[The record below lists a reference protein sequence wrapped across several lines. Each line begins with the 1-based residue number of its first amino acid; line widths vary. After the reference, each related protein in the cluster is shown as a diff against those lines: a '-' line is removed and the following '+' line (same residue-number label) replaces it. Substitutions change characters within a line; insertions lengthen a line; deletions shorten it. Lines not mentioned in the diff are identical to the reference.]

1 MINIPNYRILKELGS
16 GGMGAVYLAE
26 HELIK
31 RKVAIKVLHKHLV
44 SNKEFIKR
52 FRREAELLATLDHP
66 NIVRLNEY
74 FEHEGY
80 LCLIMEYVNGMELD
94 QHINK
99 VSGPINEAELIPM
112 FKQILEAIGYA
123 HKKGLVHR
131 DIKPGNILISKDG
144 KIKVLDFGIAKMMCD
159 DKGLTNAGVQVGTV
173 AYMSPE
179 QVQAEKVD
187 LRTDTYSL
195 GVTLYQMAVGQV
207 PYANSNVFD
216 TQLQIVSKPFPN
228 PRDIYPGISDRLL
241 KILEKAVKK
250 DKGERYQSCE
260 EFAKGFDEVLSD
272 TVLVKSDNVE
282 NTSFKKAIEQDK
294 IGTNPTEKKYPF
306 KLIVF
311 SFIVLMVTGFFYF
324 SSFEADSLLEKD
336 DPSAAIVV
344 DSSAEISNSD
354 DIVKLTENGINELRA
369 ELEAEYEEEKKKD
382 KDKKVSISKSSTA
395 ANNTTSANYYIK
407 KANNYSDK
415 GEFQLAITNYYSALN
430 IDPNNHI
437 TYYRRGYAYMKIGDF
452 QAAIADYNEAIKI
465 KPKKNNYYYSRGYAK
480 SKLNMDFCSDFKK
493 ACELGY
499 RKACENHKKNCEKN
513 SNTTRIVNTNVN
525 TAESYYRKGLKFAT
539 DGYYSSAIQNYD
551 KAIAIDPNYA
561 DVYFDRGQA
570 YIEIKDFKKACSN
583 FRKACDLGDDASCVA
598 YEEYK

>member
-80 LCLIMEYVNGMELD
+80 LCLIMEYVDGLELD

-99 VSGPINEAELIPM
+99 VSGPINEVELIPM

-131 DIKPGNILISKDG
+131 DIKPANILISKDG

-250 DKGERYQSCE
+250 DKDERYQSCE

-282 NTSFKKAIEQDK
+282 NTSFKKEIEQDK

-306 KLIVF
+306 KLITF

-324 SSFEADSLLEKD
+324 SPFEADNIGMDDIEIGD
-336 DPSAAIVV
+336 DPSALITV
-344 DSSAEISNSD
+344 DSTADITNSD
-354 DIVKLTENGINELRA
+354 DIVKLAEDGIDELRA
-369 ELEAEYEEEKKKD
+369 ELEAEYEEENKKKA
-382 KDKKVSISKSSTA
+382 KDKKKAEDKEKAYHISSLKFKSAYYFNHSDDFSKRKLTEKGRDAISTFITNSISRINRVSVLEEKYLVIIHGLYSKITIYDIAENKKVFHREVKGGIYTLFYCKESNVLCSNQYDNIFTKKH
-395 ANNTTSANYYIK
+395 YIK
-407 KANNYSDK
+407 LAGNTITFFDSKKKVSSWYSCDVSDLILIK
-415 GEFQLAITNYYSALN
+415 EYSW
-430 IDPNNHI
+430 D
-437 TYYRRGYAYMKIGDF
+437 
-452 QAAIADYNEAIKI
+452 
-465 KPKKNNYYYSRGYAK
+465 
-480 SKLNMDFCSDFKK
+480 
-493 ACELGY
+493 
-499 RKACENHKKNCEKN
+499 
-513 SNTTRIVNTNVN
+513 
-525 TAESYYRKGLKFAT
+525 
-539 DGYYSSAIQNYD
+539 
-551 KAIAIDPNYA
+551 
-561 DVYFDRGQA
+561 
-570 YIEIKDFKKACSN
+570 
-583 FRKACDLGDDASCVA
+583 
-598 YEEYK
+598 

>member
-80 LCLIMEYVNGMELD
+80 LCLIMEYVDGMELD

-99 VSGPINEAELIPM
+99 VSGPINEVELIPM

-131 DIKPGNILISKDG
+131 DIKPANILISKDG

-159 DKGLTNAGVQVGTV
+159 DKGLTNVGVQVGTA

-294 IGTNPTEKKYPF
+294 IGTNPPEKKYPF
-306 KLIVF
+306 KLIAF
-311 SFIVLMVTGFFYF
+311 SFIVIMVTGFFYF
-324 SSFEADSLLEKD
+324 SPFESDILNE
-336 DPSAAIVV
+336 PTAAIVV
-344 DSSAEISNSD
+344 DSSADISNSD
-354 DIVKLTENGINELRA
+354 DIVKLAEDGIDELRA
-369 ELEAEYEEEKKKD
+369 ELEAEYEEENKKKA
-382 KDKKVSISKSSTA
+382 KDKKKAEDKKKAYHISSLKFKSAYYFNHSDDFSKRKLTEKGRDAISTFIMNSISRINRVSVLEEKYLVIIHGLYSKITIYDIAENKKVFHREVKGGIYTLFYCKESNVLCSNQYDNIFTKKH
-395 ANNTTSANYYIK
+395 YIK
-407 KANNYSDK
+407 LAGNTITFFDSKKKVSSWYSCDVSDLILIK
-415 GEFQLAITNYYSALN
+415 EYSW
-430 IDPNNHI
+430 D
-437 TYYRRGYAYMKIGDF
+437 
-452 QAAIADYNEAIKI
+452 
-465 KPKKNNYYYSRGYAK
+465 
-480 SKLNMDFCSDFKK
+480 
-493 ACELGY
+493 
-499 RKACENHKKNCEKN
+499 
-513 SNTTRIVNTNVN
+513 
-525 TAESYYRKGLKFAT
+525 
-539 DGYYSSAIQNYD
+539 
-551 KAIAIDPNYA
+551 
-561 DVYFDRGQA
+561 
-570 YIEIKDFKKACSN
+570 
-583 FRKACDLGDDASCVA
+583 
-598 YEEYK
+598 

>member
-80 LCLIMEYVNGMELD
+80 LCLIMEYVDGMELD

-99 VSGPINEAELIPM
+99 VSGPINEVELIPM

-131 DIKPGNILISKDG
+131 DIKPANILISKDG
-144 KIKVLDFGIAKMMCD
+144 KVKVLDFGIAKMMCD

-250 DKGERYQSCE
+250 DKDERYQSCE
-260 EFAKGFDEVLSD
+260 EFAKGFDKVLSD
-272 TVLVKSDNVE
+272 TVLVKPDNVE
-282 NTSFKKAIEQDK
+282 NTSFKKSIEQDK
-294 IGTNPTEKKYPF
+294 IGTNSPEKKYPF
-306 KLIVF
+306 KLIAF
-311 SFIVLMVTGFFYF
+311 SFIVLMVAGFFYF
-324 SSFEADSLLEKD
+324 SPFEADNIGMDDIEIGD
-336 DPSAAIVV
+336 DPSALITV
-344 DSSAEISNSD
+344 DSTADITNSD
-354 DIVKLTENGINELRA
+354 DIVKLAEDGIDELRA
-369 ELEAEYEEEKKKD
+369 ELEAEYEEEKKKAKEKKKAEAKKKAD
-382 KDKKVSISKSSTA
+382 AEAKKKAYHISSLKFKSAYYFNHSDDFSKRKLTEKGRDAISTFITNSISRINRVSVLEEKYLVIIHGLYSKITIYDIAENKKVFHREVKGGIYTLFYCKESNVLCSNQYANIFTKKHYIKLAGNTIKFFDSKKKVSSWYSCDVSDLIS
-395 ANNTTSANYYIK
+395 IK
-407 KANNYSDK
+407 EYSWD
-415 GEFQLAITNYYSALN
+415 
-430 IDPNNHI
+430 
-437 TYYRRGYAYMKIGDF
+437 
-452 QAAIADYNEAIKI
+452 
-465 KPKKNNYYYSRGYAK
+465 
-480 SKLNMDFCSDFKK
+480 
-493 ACELGY
+493 
-499 RKACENHKKNCEKN
+499 
-513 SNTTRIVNTNVN
+513 
-525 TAESYYRKGLKFAT
+525 
-539 DGYYSSAIQNYD
+539 
-551 KAIAIDPNYA
+551 
-561 DVYFDRGQA
+561 
-570 YIEIKDFKKACSN
+570 
-583 FRKACDLGDDASCVA
+583 
-598 YEEYK
+598 